1 MIKDLIISAGG
12 LEKKI
17 ALLEDDQVAQLFIER
32 DAVGTILGN
41 VYKGR
46 VVRVLPGMQA
56 AFVDIGLDQNAFLYL
71 GDFFEDYEELSELVG
86 SAEFDTAELPE
97 PPSEERAPA
106 EEKKKRRRK
115 RASNKRAAAEEQAAE
130 LEADAARVSETA
142 EGAAAEAAAP
152 SGGAPGKEPAA
163 AGADPSPVVTP
174 AEPAPPV
181 IPPPAPPE
189 PWEGPTILPPS
200 LAGVASRGKP
210 TFSAGSD
217 AGLPAILPE
226 MLKTPPAPAG
236 TGRRRKKTAKVVVAE
251 QPAIEA
257 FARPRGGGR
266 SRSRSGSR
274 ASDGNGNAMLKAGRE
289 ILVQVTK
296 ESIGRKG
303 PRVTSHIVLPGRFIV
318 FMPTVQHVGVSRR
331 IESARERQRLRQI
344 VMELRGEMECGFI
357 VRTAGEGKS
366 REELKQDMMYLTR
379 LWDQIRKRA
388 EQASAPALLHADLGL
403 VERILRDY
411 LTDEFRSV
419 RVDDEDEYQKIVE
432 FVSSFNPELVERI
445 RLYSGKLPIF
455 DAFNITPEIE
465 RALKSKVWLASGGYI
480 VINQTEALV
489 AIDVNTGKYVGRT
502 SSLEDTI
509 AKTNLDAVREVVRQI
524 RLRDLGGIII
534 VDFIDMDDPRNRKKV
549 WEALQAELKKDK
561 APSKVLPFNE
571 FGLVA
576 ITRKRVR
583 QSLERTLC
591 QSCYY
596 CEGTGLTKSIRTV
609 AISIYEEV
617 RRILS
622 SLKKGSGELII
633 RCHPDVA
640 QGLKT
645 SEQRVR
651 DAIQSLVGRKVT
663 VVGDPLLHIEK
674 FDLVEA

>member
-86 SAEFDTAELPE
+86 SAEFDAAE
-97 PPSEERAPA
+97 PA
-106 EEKKKRRRK
+106 ETTVEEKKKRKRK
-115 RASNKRAAAEEQAAE
+115 RTSKRAAAEERAAE
-130 LEADAARVSETA
+130 MEAAADTAAQPAAPESSATASAVVTIGAGKPAAAPADPAPVS
-142 EGAAAEAAAP
+142 AAAECSALPLPLAA
-152 SGGAPGKEPAA
+152 
-163 AGADPSPVVTP
+163 DTRR
-174 AEPAPPV
+174 
-181 IPPPAPPE
+181 
-189 PWEGPTILPPS
+189 WEGPSILPLS
-200 LAGVASRGKP
+200 LPGGSSRGRP
-210 TFSAGSD
+210 SFSAGAD

-226 MLKTPPAPAG
+226 VLKVPPARGGG
-236 TGRRRKKTAKVVVAE
+236 TASRRGAPTKVVVE
-251 QPAIEA
+251 DRPAVEELA
-257 FARPRGGGR
+257 TPRGGGS
-266 SRSRSGSR
+266 SRSKSGSR
-274 ASDGNGNAMLKAGRE
+274 SSEGNGNSMLKVGRE

-331 IESARERQRLRQI
+331 IESSRERQRLRQI

-379 LWDQIRKRA
+379 LWEQIRKRA
-388 EQASAPALLHADLGL
+388 EQVSAPALLHADLGL

-411 LTDEFRSV
+411 LTDEFRSI
-419 RVDDEDEYQKIVE
+419 RVDDEDEYQRIVE

-489 AIDVNTGKYVGRT
+489 AIDVNTGKYVGKT

-534 VDFIDMDDPRNRKKV
+534 VDFIDMDDPRNRKRV
-549 WEALQAELKKDK
+549 WDALQAELKKDK

-591 QSCYY
+591 QACYY

-609 AISIYEEV
+609 CLSIYEEV
-617 RRILS
+617 RRVLS
-622 SLKKGSGELII
+622 SLSKGGGELII

-651 DAIQSLVGRKVT
+651 DAIQALVGRKVT